1 MDELLQAME
10 ARDNILRTI
19 GEKLSEMQEKGCNL
33 ATYLDQAY
41 EYRMKKLEGL
51 AVPAADQRV
60 DDKNTTKT
68 DAA

>member
-10 ARDNILRTI
+10 ARDNILRAI
-19 GEKLSEMQEKGCNL
+19 GEKLSEMQDKGRNL

-51 AVPAADQRV
+51 ALPVADQRV
-60 DDKNTTKT
+60 DDKNKTKA